1 MIYAG
6 VDIAKADHVVGA
18 VGETG
23 DEVAKPMPFKNS
35 KEGFERCVAWLEG
48 VAETQ
53 DDVVIGMEATGH
65 YWQACFSYL
74 TSCGYR
80 VAVINPMQVKAVRR
94 LKSLSKVKNDRID
107 SVVIAETLRIGNFD
121 ETALATD
128 ELQSLKTLT
137 RYRQSLK
144 EQVAAV
150 KTHVVCL
157 MDTYFPEYDGIFSN
171 MFGKA
176 SLAVLAKCPLPA
188 DIARVR
194 ESTLEKIVTEASHGR
209 SGARQAAKIKER
221 AKASIGFTLGSEAA
235 SFEIRSYISQI
246 GFLLDRVA
254 EADAR
259 IAALLEAIEPLVLTV
274 PGISTTTGAQI
285 VAEIGDV
292 SRFKNAAA
300 IVSYAGISSSVNQ
313 SGKFELEGGSITKHG
328 SPYLRRALYLAA
340 QGAYRLD
347 PGLRAFYDKKRSEGK
362 CHRVAVMA
370 VARKLCHIIYAIL
383 RDQAPFES
391 RG

>member
-6 VDIAKADHVVGA
+6 VDIAKADHVIGA

-23 DEVAKPMPFKNS
+23 EEAAKPMPFKNS

-53 DDVVIGMEATGH
+53 DEVVVGMEATGH

-80 VAVINPMQVKAVRR
+80 VAVINPMQVRAVRK

-107 SVVIAETLRIGNFD
+107 SVVIAETLRIGSFD

-157 MDTYFPEYDGIFSN
+157 MDTYFPRIRRHLLRHVREGIACSACQVPPP
-171 MFGKA
+171 GRHSPCAHLDAGEGHPA
-176 SLAVLAKCPLPA
+176 SLARQRRRRAGRQDQGAGPGIHRLLTRLRGCVIRGQVLHLA
-188 DIARVR
+188 
-194 ESTLEKIVTEASHGR
+194 
-209 SGARQAAKIKER
+209 
-221 AKASIGFTLGSEAA
+221 
-235 SFEIRSYISQI
+235 
-246 GFLLDRVA
+246 DRVPA
-254 EADAR
+254 
-259 IAALLEAIEPLVLTV
+259 
-274 PGISTTTGAQI
+274 
-285 VAEIGDV
+285 
-292 SRFKNAAA
+292 
-300 IVSYAGISSSVNQ
+300 
-313 SGKFELEGGSITKHG
+313 
-328 SPYLRRALYLAA
+328 
-340 QGAYRLD
+340 
-347 PGLRAFYDKKRSEGK
+347 
-362 CHRVAVMA
+362 
-370 VARKLCHIIYAIL
+370 
-383 RDQAPFES
+383 
-391 RG
+391 

>member
-6 VDIAKADHVVGA
+6 VDIAKADHVIGA
-18 VGETG
+18 VGESG
-23 DEVAKPMPFKNS
+23 EEVAKPMPFKNS
-35 KEGFERCVAWLEG
+35 KEGFERCAAWLEG
-48 VAETQ
+48 VAESQ
-53 DDVVIGMEATGH
+53 DGVVIGMEATGH

-80 VAVINPMQVKAVRR
+80 VAVMNPMQVKAVRK
-94 LKSLSKVKNDRID
+94 LKGLSKVKNDRVD
-107 SVVIAETLRIGNFD
+107 SVVIAEALRIGSFD
-121 ETALATD
+121 ETAIATD

-137 RYRQSLK
+137 RYRQSLT
-144 EQVAAV
+144 EQIAAV

-157 MDTYFPEYDGIFSN
+157 MDAYFPEYDGVFSN

-176 SLAVLAKCPLPA
+176 SLAVLAKCPLPQDVA
-188 DIARVR
+188 HVR
-194 ESTLEKIVTEASHGR
+194 EPTLEKAIAEASHGR
-209 SGARQAAKIKER
+209 SGAKQAAKIKAR

-235 SFEIRSYISQI
+235 SFEVRSYVSQI
-246 GFLLDRVA
+246 EFLLARVA
-254 EADAR
+254 EADGR
-259 IAALLEAIEPLVLTV
+259 IAALLESIEPLVLTI
-274 PGISTTTGAQI
+274 PGVSTATGAQI

-300 IVSYAGISSSVNQ
+300 IVSYAGIDSSVNQ

-340 QGAYRLD
+340 QGAYRND

-362 CHRVAVMA
+362 CHRVAVTA

-383 RDQAPFES
+383 RDQIPFEPQV
-391 RG
+391 